1 MLIAEFPTYGYR
13 RICARLRRRE
23 TLTVNRK
30 QVYQLMREQRWTV
43 PQRQAS
49 PKPRVQQ
56 ARSRT
61 ERSNERWEMDIA
73 HVACGADGWGHLGAV
88 IDCTT
93 ARVWAGSSPCA
104 DGARKRNG
112 RWRWRVGRAWGH
124 GGRQVRRRC
133 CAVTTGWASFFAEAR
148 RAVRAWLEW
157 SFTKVVRLP
166 KVNHPVRVFVLWSS
180 ADATEARKVLVTNR
194 ILWETH
200 RILKVYTRRWSG
212 TETYHRDGK
221 QHLGVGDGQLRDGVG
236 QPRHMDLV
244 MVVYTPLMRQMKPD
258 RARDGAHTPLMT
270 IGESWRAIARDTLA
284 KTLAWAV
291 QQAQHGLSLPDNQHR
306 LALA

>member
-1 MLIAEFPTYGYR
+1 LLIAEFPTYGYR

-73 HVACGADGWGHLGAV
+73 HVACGADGWGHLVAV

-104 DGARKRNG
+104 DGPRKRSE
-112 RWRWRVGRAWGH
+112 R
-124 GGRQVRRRC
+124 
-133 CAVTTGWASFFAEAR
+133 
-148 RAVRAWLEW
+148 
-157 SFTKVVRLP
+157 
-166 KVNHPVRVFVLWSS
+166 
-180 ADATEARKVLVTNR
+180 
-194 ILWETH
+194 
-200 RILKVYTRRWSG
+200 
-212 TETYHRDGK
+212 
-221 QHLGVGDGQLRDGVG
+221 
-236 QPRHMDLV
+236 
-244 MVVYTPLMRQMKPD
+244 
-258 RARDGAHTPLMT
+258 
-270 IGESWRAIARDTLA
+270 
-284 KTLAWAV
+284 
-291 QQAQHGLSLPDNQHR
+291 
-306 LALA
+306 